1 MNAPRHPAPGPQ
13 RRAASR
19 RSLFRAAAGLSL
31 GAALP
36 ACTIPDR
43 LPAVPRDEANRATV
57 LGLPNERFRPGLAS
71 DQMAIGQEFA
81 AAQARQRRHMGL
93 APAAIL
99 PTLDML
105 AISGGG
111 ENGAFGAGLLNGWT
125 QHGSRPVFDLVTG
138 VSTGALTAPFAFVGS
153 SQDAALRRVYTEISP
168 ERVLIRRWLT
178 AAIFDDGL
186 ADTAPL
192 YATIAEYLDEEMLAA
207 IARGY
212 DEGRLLL
219 IASTDLDAQR
229 PVIWNIGAIARSGHP
244 RALDTIHRILLASA
258 AIPGAFPPVMFDVVV
273 GGRPHQEMHGDG
285 GTFAQAFLYP
295 PAATRDRREA
305 MARRQAITP
314 ARAWIIRNGR
324 LDSEWAAVD
333 RRAISIAGRAVSTMT
348 AASGLNDVLRM
359 YFTTQRDGID
369 YNLAFIR
376 PDFTGVYTEPFEQSY
391 MRELYQHAETLGRSG
406 YNWTKALPMV

>member
-1 MNAPRHPAPGPQ
+1 MPHTSHPAPC
-13 RRAASR
+13 RRQADR
-19 RSLFRAAAGLSL
+19 RSLFRAATGLAL
-31 GAALP
+31 GASLP
-36 ACTIPDR
+36 ACAIPSR
-43 LPAVPRDEANRATV
+43 LPAVPRGETGRATV
-57 LGLPNERFRPGLAS
+57 LGVPNERFRPGLPS
-71 DQMAIGQEFA
+71 DQAAIEREFI
-81 AAQARQRRHMGL
+81 AAQARQRHHFGL
-93 APAAIL
+93 GPDAIL

-125 QHGSRPVFDLVTG
+125 HHGSRPVFDLVTG
-138 VSTGALTAPFAFVGS
+138 VSTGALTAPFAFIGP

-168 ERVLIRRWLT
+168 ERVLVRRWLT

-186 ADTAPL
+186 ADTSPL
-192 YATIAEYLDEEMLAA
+192 YATIAEYLDEAMLAA

-219 IASTDLDAQR
+219 IASTDLDAQT
-229 PVIWNIGAIARSGHP
+229 PVIWNIGAIAKSGHP
-244 RALDTIHRILLASA
+244 RALDTIHRVLLASA
-258 AIPGAFPPVMFDVVV
+258 AIPGAFPPVMFDVTID
-273 GGRPHQEMHGDG
+273 GRPHQEMHVDG

-295 PAATRDRREA
+295 PAATRVRRER
-305 MARRQAITP
+305 MARQQSIAP

-348 AASGLNDVLRM
+348 AASGLNDVVRM

-376 PDFTGVYTEPFEQSY
+376 PDFTGVYAEPFEQSY
-391 MRELYQHAETLGRSG
+391 MRELYDYGEALGRRG
-406 YNWTKALPMV
+406 YDWTKAPPLG